1 MDYQRLILLARCV
14 IKTFIVTTVI
24 TPDLCAAIGSSIVK
38 RMHDKFGSRGEWDS
52 CVFTIAT
59 AGSIGKHEVVGSVG
73 ASGPLSRDRVR

>member
-38 RMHDKFGSRGEWDS
+38 RMHDKFGSRGE
-52 CVFTIAT
+52 
-59 AGSIGKHEVVGSVG
+59 
-73 ASGPLSRDRVR
+73 